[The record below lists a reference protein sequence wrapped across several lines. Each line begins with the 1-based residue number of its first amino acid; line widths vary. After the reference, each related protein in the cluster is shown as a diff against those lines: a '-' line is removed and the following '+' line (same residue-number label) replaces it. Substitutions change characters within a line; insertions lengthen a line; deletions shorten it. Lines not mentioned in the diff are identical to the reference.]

1 MTTRQTAL
9 AATAGAGAMALIAA
23 GILMGSAQA
32 QPLSTTNAAASAAAA
47 HGHGAGNGLHDGTG
61 LLNGSSTGNGSGNRS
76 TTMGAGQHG
85 TAQSVTGRGAGNR
98 ATGTRAVAPVPLTT
112 AQKADLQ
119 SMVEEEKL
127 AGDVYAALAAQYG
140 DSEVAA
146 IARSEDRHAAS
157 LRTLLARYGV
167 ADPTAGYAAG
177 EFPTAAMQ
185 SLYDDLLARG
195 SASLTAA
202 YAVGADIERMDID
215 DLSDAIAQASGV
227 TDLTRVYTNLRTGS
241 QHHLAAFTA

>member
-32 QPLSTTNAAASAAAA
+32 QPLSTTAAAPVAAT
-47 HGHGAGNGLHDGTG
+47 HGNGAGNGLHDGTG
-61 LLNGSSTGNGSGNRS
+61 LQNGSTRNGSGS
-76 TTMGAGQHG
+76 HGTTMGAGQHG
-85 TAQSVTGRGAGNR
+85 TAQSATGRGAANR
-98 ATGTRAVAPVPLTT
+98 ATGTRAVAPVSLTA

-119 SMVEEEKL
+119 SMAEEEKL
-127 AGDVYAALAAQYG
+127 AGDVYAALAAQYD
-140 DSEVAA
+140 DSELAA
-146 IARSEDRHAAS
+146 IAAAEDRHAAS
-157 LRTLLARYGV
+157 LRTLLVRYGI
-167 ADPTAGYAAG
+167 ADPTAGYAEGA
-177 EFPTAAMQ
+177 FPTPAMQ

-195 SASLTAA
+195 SVSLSAA

-215 DLSDAIAQASGV
+215 DLGDAITRASGI
-227 TDLTRVYTNLRTGS
+227 TDITRVYTNLRTGS

>member
-32 QPLSTTNAAASAAAA
+32 QPLSATTAAAPAAAA
-47 HGHGAGNGLHDGTG
+47 HVNGSGNGLHDGTG
-61 LLNGSSTGNGSGNRS
+61 LQNGSSARNGSGNRS

-85 TAQSVTGRGAGNR
+85 TAQPATGRGAGNR
-98 ATGTRAVAPVPLTT
+98 ATGTRAVATVSLTA

-127 AGDVYAALAAQYG
+127 AGDVYAALAAQHD
-140 DSEVAA
+140 DSELAA
-146 IARSEDRHAAS
+146 IAASEDRHAAS
-157 LRTLLARYGV
+157 LRTLLARYGI
-167 ADPTAGYAAG
+167 ADPTAGYAEGA
-177 EFPTAAMQ
+177 FPTPAMQ

-202 YAVGADIERMDID
+202 YAVGADIEQMDID

-227 TDLTRVYTNLRTGS
+227 TDITRVYTNLRTGS